1 MSGDSTNLRQ
11 EFTAELE
18 SILESDEAYGSNVQ
32 ILTYALKEDVI
43 NGKFKDSWNN
53 RVYEFIIDTGGI
65 SYKPAVKLNSFS
77 ADEAPVRFDSYS
89 EGYGSLF
96 EDARI
101 DGKLTGKRTKKPKCG
116 NSAYGCG
123 FSCIGIQKTCRIS
136 ASGGKTGSAIGK
148 ERLNKLR
155 ALGDKIVDLGNRGAL
170 IRASDIKDR
179 ITAERGVKAG
189 QLREERKQ
197 RIGQQQV
204 KTATKPQEKKPAKP
218 KSEPTKPTSDP
229 TANPKTHSIKT
240 QKEFEDVFYHVV
252 DKLGGNDVRIAKVR
266 EVIGELVPRSKFNQY
281 LKDLQGDDDIGLYG
295 GSSQNIDDRKEVEN
309 GITTKV
315 NGLRMLIKLREK
327 GKNKLTALDKEKK
340 AQVEKQLK
348 NRPDLDP
355 LGSARQYTEGAKITT
370 QKDFEEV
377 TTKVIQALN
386 DEFNYN
392 DLVPITKVRETLK
405 ERVTPENFDK
415 MMVELQSTD
424 KYQLTRHGGAKDQE
438 VPKDLAEGAVIT
450 KVNGARHY
458 IKKLN

>member
-1 MSGDSTNLRQ
+1 
-11 EFTAELE
+11 
-18 SILESDEAYGSNVQ
+18 
-32 ILTYALKEDVI
+32 
-43 NGKFKDSWNN
+43 
-53 RVYEFIIDTGGI
+53 
-65 SYKPAVKLNSFS
+65 
-77 ADEAPVRFDSYS
+77 
-89 EGYGSLF
+89 
-96 EDARI
+96 
-101 DGKLTGKRTKKPKCG
+101 
-116 NSAYGCG
+116 
-123 FSCIGIQKTCRIS
+123 
-136 ASGGKTGSAIGK
+136 
-148 ERLNKLR
+148 LR